1 MCQIEHTA
9 LCRFCP
15 HEEKCEQ
22 ERQELREKENES
34 RPRSTFGPAA
44 PNCIQ
49 YTQLTFQN
57 FYDIIII
64 VKGEH

>member
-49 YTQLTFQN
+49 YT
-57 FYDIIII
+57 
-64 VKGEH
+64 